1 MLICTVRVLCKL
13 LCAMLLLHL
22 HLDLALHQLQ
32 RRLQPQLR
40 NQCCRDLSVGV
51 VLLAP
56 LVFKKKVP
64 QTSKNGAV

>member
-1 MLICTVRVLCKL
+1 
-13 LCAMLLLHL
+13 MLLLHL
-22 HLDLALHQLQ
+22 HLDLPLHQLQ

>member
-1 MLICTVRVLCKL
+1 MKFFESKIVTLEG
-13 LCAMLLLHL
+13 L
-22 HLDLALHQLQ
+22 HLDLPLHQLQ

-64 QTSKNGAV
+64 QKSKNGAV